1 MDPIKL
7 TIDGKEVATTK
18 GKTVIEAAAEIGI
31 DIPHYCYHEKL
42 SIAGNCRM
50 CLVEIEKMPKL
61 QIACNTQA
69 AEGMSVLTQSPK
81 VLAVRKAVMEFLL
94 VNHPLDCPI
103 CDQAGECWLQDYYM
117 QHDLQGS
124 RFEERK
130 EHDRKREVFG
140 PNVVFDGERCIK
152 CTRCVRFFQEITR
165 TNELSVVNRGDH
177 STIALFPDTIL
188 DNPLSANVVDIC
200 PVGALTDRDFRFK
213 VRVWYLQKTPS
224 ICPGCSTG
232 CNISVETY
240 QNRIARF
247 KPRINE
253 AVNSHWLCD
262 EGRYCFHDLTGGERL
277 TTPMIRQEGGLVPT
291 TWDKALGA
299 VLNGLRGAMPLAGIL
314 SGRNTN
320 EEAFLFAKLMQR
332 LSRGC
337 ALEVFY
343 QERELTEVQ
352 RILMSPDRS
361 PNFRGAME
369 MGVSCSNSTV
379 HMPAKKIE
387 SHSFLHRL
395 SQGLRGLRFIAA
407 FQRVVQS
414 PKMSNGGFE
423 PLMRK
428 LTEGHFTGAYVVGED
443 LLGTYNDNDQDRIR
457 QALQQLS
464 FLVVQD
470 IRLTETAQLAHVVLP
485 STHFGEKEGTYT
497 NRNGR
502 VQKLNA
508 ATIAPEGAMQDCE
521 VFVRLLDAGGEKVS
535 YSTPAQVFDALAKE
549 VPAYHGL
556 RYAAIG
562 AQGIQL
568 GGGEAEPQ

>member
-1 MDPIKL
+1 MDPIKI
-7 TIDGKEVATTK
+7 TIDGKEVTTAK
-18 GKTVIEAAAEIGI
+18 GTTVIQAAADIGI
-31 DIPHYCYHEKL
+31 AIPHYCYHPKL

-50 CLVEIEKMPKL
+50 CLVEVEKMPKL

-69 AEGMSVLTQSPK
+69 MEGMSVLTQSPK
-81 VLAVRKAVMEFLL
+81 VLAIRKAVMEFLL

-117 QHDLQGS
+117 QHDLQDS

-130 EHDRKREVFG
+130 EHDRKREIFG

-152 CTRCVRFFQEITR
+152 CTRCVRFLQEVTH
-165 TNELSVVNRGDH
+165 TEELAVVNRGDH
-177 STIALFPDTIL
+177 STIALFPGAIL

-232 CNISVETY
+232 CNVSIETY
-240 QNRIARF
+240 QNRISRF

-253 AVNSHWLCD
+253 EVNSHWLCD

-277 TTPMIRQEGGLVPT
+277 TTPMIRHEGGLVPT
-291 TWDKALGA
+291 TWDKALQA
-299 VLNGLRGAMPLAGIL
+299 TLSGLRSAAPLAAVL

-320 EEAFLFAKLMQR
+320 EEAFLFAKLIKKIAPDA
-332 LSRGC
+332 

-352 RILMSPDRS
+352 KILMSPDRS
-361 PNFRGAME
+361 PNFRGARD
-369 MGVSCSNSTV
+369 MGVS
-379 HMPAKKIE
+379 
-387 SHSFLHRL
+387 
-395 SQGLRGLRFIAA
+395 
-407 FQRVVQS
+407 
-414 PKMSNGGFE
+414 SNGSFDS
-423 PLMRK
+423 LMQK
-428 LTEGHFTGAYVVGED
+428 LKQGNFSAACVVGED
-443 LLGTYNDNDQDRIR
+443 LIGADRDPEAVR
-457 QALQQLS
+457 QALKKLS

-470 IRLTETAQLAHVVLP
+470 IRITETAELAHVVLP

-502 VQKLNA
+502 VQQLNA
-508 ATIAPEGAMQDCE
+508 AAIAPEGALQDWE
-521 VFVRLLDAGGEKVS
+521 IFVRLLDASAESFS
-535 YSTPAQVFDALAKE
+535 YSTPSEIFEALAKAA
-549 VPAYHGL
+549 PGYQGL
-556 RYAAIG
+556 DYATIG
-562 AQGIQL
+562 AQGFQL
-568 GGGEAEPQ
+568 GSEVQP